1 MMNHEK
7 GQDRVDGP
15 DATAEVLH
23 RITLALEA
31 RKALFDERHETAF
44 RLFNGF
50 LEGAPDI
57 AIDLYA
63 RTALIHDY
71 AEAPGEIRPVLHR
84 AAEFLRERLPWL
96 GAIVLK
102 QRHGADAAA
111 RRGVLLYGEAADR
124 KVREHGV
131 RYALDLT
138 MQRDASLYLDTRNL
152 RDWARQN
159 LGGKRVLNTFAY
171 TGSLG
176 VAARA
181 GGARRVVQLDH
192 NAAYLNLAKASYAL
206 NGFPVMREEFRADDF
221 FAGIG
226 RLKRSGEL
234 FDCVFVDPPFFTT
247 TRGGTVDLVAASHRP
262 INRVRPLIADGGVLV
277 AINNALFVSG
287 AAWLGALEAL
297 CVDGYLAVEELI
309 PVPPDFTGYPETIV
323 GRPPADP
330 APFNHST
337 KIVVLR
343 VRRK

>member
-1 MMNHEK
+1 MDASDLTAA
-7 GQDRVDGP
+7 GVLGRLDR
-15 DATAEVLH
+15 
-23 RITLALEA
+23 ALRA
-31 RKALFDERHETAF
+31 REALFDERHETAF

-71 AEAPGEIRPVLHR
+71 AEVPGEDRRGLVAL
-84 AAEFLRERLPWL
+84 AEYLRERLPWL
-96 GAIVLK
+96 GAVVLK
-102 QRHGADAAA
+102 RRHGADAAA
-111 RRGVLLYGEAADR
+111 RRGVLLHGDAPDR
-124 KVREHGV
+124 AVRERGV

-138 MQRDASLYLDTRNL
+138 MHRDASLYLDTRNL
-152 RDWARQN
+152 RDWARRH
-159 LGGKRVLNTFAY
+159 LDGKRVLNTFAY

-192 NAAYLNLAKASYAL
+192 NATYLDVARASYAL
-206 NGFPVMREEFRADDF
+206 NGFPVTRDEFRVGDF

-234 FDCVFVDPPFFTT
+234 FDCAFVDPPFFTA

-287 AAWLGALEAL
+287 AEWLGALEAL
-297 CVDGYLAVEELI
+297 CVDGYLAIEELI
-309 PVPPDFTGYPETIV
+309 AVPPDFTGYPETTV
-323 GRPPADP
+323 AAPPTDP
-330 APFNHST
+330 TPFNHAT